1 MDKDLAL
8 LHQKLD
14 YLTEQLELQN
24 KQKEGMNELMQ
35 DAIPVVNHM
44 IKLSIEE
51 LAEIGSDFQLED
63 LLFLLKRILRDTQML
78 VGLLD
83 QVEAVADLAEEGQ
96 VMGKRIF
103 HQVTMELDRLERE
116 GYFGFARAGWGV
128 MEQIMTEFS
137 EEDVRALGDNIVTIL
152 TTVRNMTQPEVMA
165 LANNAVG
172 ALQDETLEVKPVSA
186 FGLLREL
193 SKPETRIGMARLLNL
208 VKALANSPQN
218 QTPSN

>member
-14 YLTEQLELQN
+14 YLTEQLESQN

-35 DAIPVVNHM
+35 DAVPVVNHL
-44 IKLSIEE
+44 IKLSIDE

-63 LLFLLKRILRDTQML
+63 LLFLLKRILRDTHML

-116 GYFGFARAGWGV
+116 GYFGMARAGWAIV
-128 MEQIMTEFS
+128 ERIVAEFS
-137 EEDVRALGDNIVTIL
+137 EEDVQALGDNIVTIL

-172 ALQDETLEVKPVSA
+172 ALREKTVETKPTSTFA
-186 FGLLREL
+186 LLREL
-193 SKPETRIGMARLLNL
+193 GKPETRVGMSRLLNL
-208 VKALANSPQN
+208 VQALANSPLD
-218 QTPSN
+218 QTSIN